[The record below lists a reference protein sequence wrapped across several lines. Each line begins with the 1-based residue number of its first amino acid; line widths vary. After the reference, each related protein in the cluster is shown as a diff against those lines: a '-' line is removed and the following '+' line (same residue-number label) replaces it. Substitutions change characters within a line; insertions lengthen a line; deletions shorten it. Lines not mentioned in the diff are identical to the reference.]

1 MRVAAAGKFP
11 YLGAETQADRMDGT
25 DKKLLNLLQTEVP
38 IAPRPWGEVGERLG
52 GVGEAEVME
61 RVRAL
66 KAAKI
71 IRQISAIF
79 DTRSLGYESSLVAA
93 QYDSARVDRR
103 RRDRQRAPRRL
114 AQLPAQPR
122 VQPLVHHRSQP
133 RLAARS
139 GADGAGSPRNQ
150 RRAQHAAAADAPP
163 VQDRRRTRRRR
174 HSQACASRSPVG
186 YTHKDRKAAD
196 TSLTELEIRFVREM
210 QKDLAI
216 EPEPFVATAS
226 RLGVSLEELQ
236 RTAAAMIENGRMRR
250 FSAVLRHREVGF
262 TANAMGVWVAR
273 GTDAEILAAGEK
285 MAGFRAV
292 THCYRRP
299 TYPDWPYNLFT
310 MVHGRT
316 PAECEAVLAEISKE
330 TGITDYA
337 ALYSTKEWKKVRVE
351 YFTDGHD
358 RKRQDAPIQRRAA
371 PSRGRVHRQR
381 HGRLDRARH
390 RSRDSGR
397 GREDGRLS
405 RGDALLS
412 ASDLPRLAVQPVY
425 DGPWPHAGGVRRRFG

>member
-38 IAPRPWGEVGERLG
+38 IAPQPWGVVGERLG

-79 DTRSLGYESSLVAA
+79 DTLSLGYESSLVAA
-93 QYDSARVDRR
+93 QYDSARLDPAAAIVNAHPGVSHNY
-103 RRDRQRAPRRL
+103 QRNHAFNLWYTIAVSPDSRL
-114 AQLPAQPR
+114 GLER
-122 VQPLVHHRSQP
+122 TVQVLHETSG
-133 RLAARS
+133 ARS
-139 GADGAGSPRNQ
+139 
-150 RRAQHAAAADAPP
+150 
-163 VQDRRRTRRRR
+163 TRLLPTL
-174 HSQACASRSPVG
+174 HLFKIGVELDIEGTAKLCEKKLDG
-186 YTHKDRKAAD
+186 YTHKDRKTAD
-196 TSLTELEIRFVREM
+196 TSLTDLEIRFVREM

-236 RTAAAMIENGRMRR
+236 RIAAAMIENGRMRR
-250 FSAVLRHREVGF
+250 FSAVLRHREVMF
-262 TANAMGVWVAR
+262 AANAMGVWAAR
-273 GTDAEILAAGEK
+273 GTEAEILAAGEK
-285 MAGFRAV
+285 MAAFRAV

-330 TGITDYA
+330 TGVANHA
-337 ALYSTKEWKKVRVE
+337 ALYSTKEYKKTRVE
-351 YFTDGHD
+351 YFTDAE
-358 RKRQDAPIQRRAA
+358 QEWERRYIAA
-371 PSRGRVHRQR
+371 DTPKNV
-381 HGRLDRARH
+381 
-390 RSRDSGR
+390 
-397 GREDGRLS
+397 
-405 RGDALLS
+405 
-412 ASDLPRLAVQPVY
+412 VK
-425 DGPWPHAGGVRRRFG
+425 

>member
-11 YLGAETQADRMDGT
+11 YLGAETQADRMDDT
-25 DKKLLNLLQTEVP
+25 DKKLLNILQTEVP

-66 KAAKI
+66 KVAKI

-93 QYDSARVDRR
+93 RCDPSHEDEVAAVISGHPGVSHNYK
-103 RRDRQRAPRRL
+103 RDHAFNLWYTIAVAPTSKL
-114 AQLPAQPR
+114 GLEKT
-122 VQPLVHHRSQP
+122 VQILHE
-133 RLAARS
+133 RS
-139 GADGAGSPRNQ
+139 GAIS
-150 RRAQHAAAADAPP
+150 
-163 VQDRRRTRRRR
+163 TRLLPTL
-174 HSQACASRSPVG
+174 HLFKIGVDLDVEGTAKLCEKKPG
-186 YTHKDRKAAD
+186 GHTHKDRKTAD
-196 TSLTELEIRFVREM
+196 TSLTDLEIRFVREM
-210 QKDLAI
+210 QKDLPI
-216 EPEPFVATAS
+216 EPEPFVAIAA
-226 RLGVSLEELQ
+226 RLGIGLEELQ

-262 TANAMGVWVAR
+262 TANAMGVWIVP
-273 GTDAEILAAGEK
+273 GTEAEILAAGEK

-316 PAECEAVLAEISKE
+316 PAECEAVLTEISKE
-330 TGITDYA
+330 TGVTNHA

-351 YFTDGHD
+351 YFTDAEQEWE
-358 RKRQDAPIQRRAA
+358 KRHIAAGTPKNVVARRN
-371 PSRGRVHRQR
+371 
-381 HGRLDRARH
+381 
-390 RSRDSGR
+390 
-397 GREDGRLS
+397 
-405 RGDALLS
+405 
-412 ASDLPRLAVQPVY
+412 
-425 DGPWPHAGGVRRRFG
+425 